1 MSHPIPEPSAWAM
14 LLIWF
19 AGIGFVKLSDIATSD
34 FSCEDHSWNPH
45 ALTVANV
52 APAPS
57 AGPLTTIAVLMA
69 LAAMQGMNSSSI
81 GRVFGTVAAAANVG
95 KPNVMVPPIVPVM
108 VTDVA
113 GLAA

>member
-1 MSHPIPEPSAWAM
+1 MHVPPHPRALSLAM
-14 LLIWF
+14 LLIGF

-81 GRVFGTVAAAANVG
+81 GRVFGTVAAAA
-95 KPNVMVPPIVPVM
+95 
-108 VTDVA
+108 
-113 GLAA
+113 